1 MSETL
6 GEWLMRLLLVDSWW
20 GVWIALFGLT
30 AQAVF
35 MARMLVQWIASERAR
50 RSVVPVAFWWLSLAG
65 ALMLLIYGVLR
76 RDIVIILAQ
85 SFGLVVYL
93 RNLALIRSERR
104 AALDASDRA
113 P

>member
-1 MSETL
+1 M
-6 GEWLMRLLLVDSWW
+6 
-20 GVWIALFGLT
+20 
-30 AQAVF
+30 
-35 MARMLVQWIASERAR
+35 
-50 RSVVPVAFWWLSLAG
+50 
-65 ALMLLIYGVLR
+65 LR